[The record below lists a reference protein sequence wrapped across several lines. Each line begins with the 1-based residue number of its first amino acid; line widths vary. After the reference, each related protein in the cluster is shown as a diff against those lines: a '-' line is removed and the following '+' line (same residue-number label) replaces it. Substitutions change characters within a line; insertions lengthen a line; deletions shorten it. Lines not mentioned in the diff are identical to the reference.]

1 MLEWINF
8 GLDILVLL
16 ALGFVVIKTKGVW
29 PALREARDSWRSVAE
44 GKQVKLED
52 EKEKHEME
60 IEAWKDA
67 IERWTPK
74 LAEIAIKETVKFSN
88 EQWNI
93 LYNDLVRLCFPLIVS
108 SYGIEETKRIV
119 SEFDFKSE
127 LLESL
132 LKGLKIMEEELSAS

>member
-93 LYNDLVRLCFPLIVS
+93 LYNDLVRLCFPAL
-108 SYGIEETKRIV
+108 GTN
-119 SEFDFKSE
+119 
-127 LLESL
+127 
-132 LKGLKIMEEELSAS
+132 